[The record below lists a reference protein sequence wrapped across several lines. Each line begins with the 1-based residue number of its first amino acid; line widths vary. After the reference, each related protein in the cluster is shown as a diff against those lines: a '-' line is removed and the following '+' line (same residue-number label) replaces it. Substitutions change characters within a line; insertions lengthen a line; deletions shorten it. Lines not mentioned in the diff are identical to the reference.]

1 MSRVDAKG
9 IWKIYEGGIEAVKDV
24 TFHCENGE
32 FVAILGPS
40 GCGKSSTLRM
50 IAGLEEIT
58 KGELLFDGKL
68 VNHLSPRERNIALAF
83 ETYALYAPLTIYQ
96 NIAFPLKAR
105 ALKKSEVDRKVKQIA
120 EMLDLTDVLRRKPAH
135 LSGGQQQRV
144 SLARALVRDPNV
156 SLLDEPL
163 SHMDQRVRVVLRAR
177 IRRIHDELEDTTIY
191 VTHDQEE
198 AISLAD
204 RIIVMNV
211 GIIQQIGTGDDLWN
225 HPVNKFVAG
234 FLGEPAM
241 NFLEGKIDKPKEVS
255 VAGGKGRTTFQLS
268 GEIDKRYVGSPVT
281 LGIRPQKILIS
292 SQKREDKLIPS
303 LVEVIEPLGESKIL
317 TVKLDDTELKIATS
331 IEVEAEVGKTIW
343 LEFRPEDI
351 HVFDKE
357 TENALIKNLEG
368 KE

>member
-1 MSRVDAKG
+1 MSRVDAKH
-9 IWKIYEGGIEAVKDV
+9 IWKIYQGGVEAVKDA
-24 TFHCENGE
+24 TFHCEDGE
-32 FVAILGPS
+32 FLAILGPS

-58 KGELLFDGKL
+58 RGELLFDGKL

-83 ETYALYAPLTIYQ
+83 ETYALYAPLTIYE
-96 NIAFPLKAR
+96 NIAFPLKAGG
-105 ALKKSEVDRKVKQIA
+105 LKGSEVNKKVKQIA
-120 EMLDLTDVLRRKPAH
+120 EMLDLSDVLRRKPAH

-177 IRRIHDELEDTTIY
+177 IRRIHDELKDTTIY

-204 RIIVMNV
+204 RIVVMDL
-211 GIIQQIGTGDDLWN
+211 GIIQQMGTVDELWN
-225 HPVNKFVAG
+225 QPANKFVAG

-241 NFLEGKIDKPKEVS
+241 NFLEGRIEKPQEVS
-255 VAGGKGRTTFQLS
+255 VAGGEGRASFQLS
-268 GEIDKRYVGSPVT
+268 GEVEEIYVGREVT
-281 LGIRPQKILIS
+281 VGIRPQKILVFPNN
-292 SQKREDKLIPS
+292 KEDKLLPS
-303 LVEVIEPLGESKIL
+303 LIEVIEPLGENKIL
-317 TVKLDDTELKIATS
+317 TVRLDETELKIVTS
-331 IEVEAEVGKTIW
+331 REIEAQVGQIMW

-351 HVFDKE
+351 HLFDKE
-357 TENALIKNLEG
+357 TENALIKKLSG

>member
-9 IWKIYEGGIEAVKDV
+9 IWKIYEGGVEAVKDA
-24 TFHCENGE
+24 TFHCENRE
-32 FVAILGPS
+32 FLAILGPS

-58 KGELLFDGKL
+58 RGELLFDGKL

-83 ETYALYAPLTIYQ
+83 ETYALYAPLTIYE

-105 ALKKSEVDRKVKQIA
+105 ALRKSQVDKKVKQIA
-120 EMLDLTDVLRRKPAH
+120 EMLDLTDVLKRKPAH

-144 SLARALVRDPNV
+144 SLARALIRDPKV
-156 SLLDEPL
+156 FLLDEPL

-177 IRRIHDELEDTTIY
+177 IRRIHDELKGTTIY
-191 VTHDQEE
+191 VTHNQEE

-204 RIIVMNV
+204 KIIVMNL
-211 GIIQQIGTGDDLWN
+211 GLIQQMGIVDALWN

-241 NFLEGKIDKPKEVS
+241 SFLEGKIEKPQEVS
-255 VAGGKGRTTFQLS
+255 IAGGEGRATFQLS
-268 GEIDKRYVGSPVT
+268 GEVEERYVGCEVT
-281 LGIRPQKILIS
+281 VGIRPQKILVS
-292 SQKREDKLIPS
+292 PHKKEDKLVPS
-303 LVEVIEPLGESKIL
+303 LIEVIEPMGESKIL
-317 TVKLDDTELKIATS
+317 TVRLDDAELKIVTS
-331 IEVEAEVGKTIW
+331 YEVEAQVRQIIW
-343 LEFRPEDI
+343 LEFKPEDI
-351 HVFDKE
+351 YLFDKE
-357 TENALIKNLEG
+357 TDNALIKKPSE

>member
-1 MSRVDAKG
+1 
-9 IWKIYEGGIEAVKDV
+9 
-24 TFHCENGE
+24 
-32 FVAILGPS
+32 
-40 GCGKSSTLRM
+40 
-50 IAGLEEIT
+50 
-58 KGELLFDGKL
+58 
-68 VNHLSPRERNIALAF
+68 
-83 ETYALYAPLTIYQ
+83 
-96 NIAFPLKAR
+96 
-105 ALKKSEVDRKVKQIA
+105 
-120 EMLDLTDVLRRKPAH
+120 LRRKPAH

-211 GIIQQIGTGDDLWN
+211 GIIQQIGTVDDLWS

-268 GEIDKRYVGSPVT
+268 GEVDKRYVGSPVT
-281 LGIRPQKILIS
+281 LGIRPQKILVF

-303 LVEVIEPLGESKIL
+303 LLEVVEPLGESKIL

-331 IEVEAEVGKTIW
+331 VEAEAQVGKTIW

-357 TENALIKNLEG
+357 TEDSLIKNLE
-368 KE
+368 END